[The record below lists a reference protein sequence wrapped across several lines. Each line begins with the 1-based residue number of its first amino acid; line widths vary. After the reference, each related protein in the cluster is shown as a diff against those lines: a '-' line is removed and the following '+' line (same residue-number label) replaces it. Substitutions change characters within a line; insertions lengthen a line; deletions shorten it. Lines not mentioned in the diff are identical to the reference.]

1 MMNKIYK
8 ITIKNMKNKRNKRK
22 IINQGINNLYIKS
35 TKIVNNALI

>member
-1 MMNKIYK
+1 MMNKIYE
-8 ITIKNMKNKRNKRK
+8 ITIKNMKNKRK

>member
-1 MMNKIYK
+1 MNKMDR
-8 ITIKNMKNKRNKRK
+8 ITIKNMKNKRK

>member
-1 MMNKIYK
+1 MMNKMDK
-8 ITIKNMKNKRNKRK
+8 ITIKNMKNKRK

>member
-1 MMNKIYK
+1 MNKMDR
-8 ITIKNMKNKRNKRK
+8 ITIKNMKNKMK

>member
-1 MMNKIYK
+1 MMNKMDK
-8 ITIKNMKNKRNKRK
+8 ITMKNKRNKRK